1 MAHSINLLAG
11 RCTLRN
17 HFNCDHD
24 VVHTYSLAGIPRH
37 YISILPADTAQYLN
51 GWSTV
56 AGLDEDDASMLW
68 LMLEADGANNDME
81 RGVRDGLEAAFGA

>member
-1 MAHSINLLAG
+1 MAHTLNLLAG
-11 RCTLRN
+11 PCTLRN
-17 HFNCDHD
+17 HFDCDHD
-24 VVHTYSLAGIPRH
+24 NVLAPPYVAATIVD
-37 YISILPADTAQYLN
+37 SAQYLD

-68 LMLEADGANNDME
+68 LMLEANGANNDME

>member
-1 MAHSINLLAG
+1 MHKFNLLAG
-11 RCTLRN
+11 PCTLRS
-17 HFNCDHD
+17 HFDCDHD
-24 VVHTYSLAGIPRH
+24 RPSDAYLNVSRVTN
-37 YISILPADTAQYLN
+37 TAQYLE

-68 LMLEADGANNDME
+68 LMLEAHGANNDME

>member
-1 MAHSINLLAG
+1 MAHAINVLAG
-11 RCTLRN
+11 PCTLRN
-17 HFNCDHD
+17 HFDCDHD
-24 VVHTYSLAGIPRH
+24 IVPPYVKACVVDS
-37 YISILPADTAQYLN
+37 AQYLA

-81 RGVRDGLEAAFGA
+81 RGVRDGLEAAFGATAS